1 MVFCLTYFIST
12 QEHTKVMYSSGSLN
26 NSYKTENSNTEM
38 GVICTLK
45 VIFALHDDPRKIPL
59 RESPRAFKLWID
71 LQNHSYHI
79 KWDKHVVSASRNFQ
93 NCFFPSK
100 RLQGMGKSAKICA
113 VEIQNIWCINF
124 KYLTDFFW
132 INITLHN
139 LQSVE
144 EIKVFTKL
152 HLIKMSW

>member
-1 MVFCLTYFIST
+1 
-12 QEHTKVMYSSGSLN
+12 MYSSGSLN

-93 NCFFPSK
+93 NCFFSLK
-100 RLQGMGKSAKICA
+100 KTARNGKIGK
-113 VEIQNIWCINF
+113 
-124 KYLTDFFW
+124 
-132 INITLHN
+132 N
-139 LQSVE
+139 LCSRNSE
-144 EIKVFTKL
+144 YMM
-152 HLIKMSW
+152 H